1 MQSHFLAKRLALG
14 ACALTGLAALLAPS
28 AGSASSHAGAAAV
41 IPNCNS
47 ATNIEAILDD
57 STSMLGNDPIRA
69 RAQIIE
75 ILAKLPDNAAKQM
88 AGLEF
93 GSTANALFP
102 LVTVGTGLGTIQAG
116 LNLIQADNGG
126 TNYNAAFNLA
136 RTQNPNAN
144 ARIFLSDG
152 ENTFTPYTNG
162 HLTPN
167 IKTYVVGL
175 GSFDPTL
182 LNKIVADTGGQ
193 LFSVATASDVLK
205 VAMVLNS
212 RLNCLTDPVTFT
224 DLFRQVNHL
233 SAMAVAAKK
242 ASGRKHAFRPDG
254 STASIVISHGT
265 AGSVIRGLGFLQ
277 GKRRIRASVSRG
289 ANYQLYNLSGLK
301 KGKVRFQVVAK
312 KLAGPTTATTQIQP

>member
-1 MQSHFLAKRLALG
+1 MQSHFLAKRLTLA
-14 ACALTGLAALLAPS
+14 ACALAGLAALVAPS
-28 AGSASSHAGAAAV
+28 AGSASSNAGAAAV
-41 IPNCNS
+41 IPNCNP

-57 STSMLGNDPIRA
+57 SGSMIANDPIRA

-93 GSTANALFP
+93 GTSANALFP
-102 LVTVGTGLGTIQAG
+102 LVTIGSGLATIQGG

-126 TNYNAAFNLA
+126 TNYNAAFTLA

-152 ENTFTPYTNG
+152 ENTFNPYTNG
-162 HLTPN
+162 HLNPK

-175 GSFDPTL
+175 GSFDPTI

-224 DLFRQVNHL
+224 DLFRSPNRL
-233 SAMAVAAKK
+233 SATAVAAK
-242 ASGRKHAFRPDG
+242 GGGHKHAFRPDG

-265 AGSVIRGLGFLQ
+265 AGSVIRGVGFLQ

-289 ANYQLYNLSGLK
+289 SNYQLINLRGLK
-301 KGKVRFQVVAK
+301 KGKVRFQVQAK